1 MSWIKRV
8 FDRKKLAL
16 IGPIVAPC
24 QKLVTYMIFEQR
36 DRSIIGEGEEY
47 IKFSICYCVEYY
59 MR

>member
-1 MSWIKRV
+1 MSWIKRF

-36 DRSIIGEGEEY
+36 DRSIIGEGRNALNLVFV
-47 IKFSICYCVEYY
+47 IV
-59 MR
+59 

>member
-16 IGPIVAPC
+16 IGPIGAPC

-36 DRSIIGEGEEY
+36 DRSIIGEGE
-47 IKFSICYCVEYY
+47 
-59 MR
+59 